1 MDPLPLSTEPAASA
15 AEPRAA
21 LVQALWRHR
30 FARILAEMAAGVEHS
45 ALSLELAH
53 GGALACA
60 LLDRQGFAVAEHGA
74 TLRAGALGPQVRA
87 ALARHAAPTPEQV
100 LVVGDPLDGGS
111 DLGTL
116 TLLALVAGSDGAPLG
131 YLAVSIARGDCVDL
145 PTGPPEA
152 QVDLLAEALPLP
164 KTAPGE
170 AFAELPPAVGPRY
183 RSFHSAETTRTAGLP
198 RSAGQEGWS
207 LAPMLLTDAALQML
221 VHKQRDPIAASA
233 DLKAARGALRWGAQH
248 LRALDKRHGAAT
260 VREHMAQQQ
269 EDTRA
274 MLAAALQRIPAG
286 VCAFADSLDDDGAGA
301 SDLPVR
307 VTIHLGPSP
316 ESHRIT
322 LDFRESADA
331 AAGAV
336 NTVPAVV
343 HAAVRCALSALLP
356 PGVATNDGLHGLF
369 KILLRKGSLLDAGP
383 PHAVAAGATETA
395 QRIID
400 VVLGA
405 LSQALPQPI
414 RAASAGTCSSL
425 TLRAPLAA
433 ASPPTPAA
441 SPAASAGHLPTG
453 AVRPPVATASLPAG
467 DAGAPSGP
475 VSAAAFG
482 ANRTSAADPATTAD
496 AGASAVAASPGA
508 AAASAPAGAASRR
521 FYLHEFLA
529 GGLGASPAVDGAT
542 GQHAPAGPR
551 GLSSELLEQRLPV
564 RVLRL
569 EVRADS
575 GGGGVRTGGSGLRR
589 ELLLL
594 ETLHVEL
601 CGERRRRPPYG
612 LGGGG
617 PGQLGRDTLIRD
629 GAARPLPAKARLVL
643 SAGDILRTESPGGGG
658 YGDPMRAAFFAALL
672 A

>member
-1 MDPLPLSTEPAASA
+1 
-15 AEPRAA
+15 
-21 LVQALWRHR
+21 
-30 FARILAEMAAGVEHS
+30 
-45 ALSLELAH
+45 
-53 GGALACA
+53 
-60 LLDRQGFAVAEHGA
+60 VA
-74 TLRAGALGPQVRA
+74 
-87 ALARHAAPTPEQV
+87 
-100 LVVGDPLDGGS
+100 
-111 DLGTL
+111 
-116 TLLALVAGSDGAPLG
+116 
-131 YLAVSIARGDCVDL
+131 I
-145 PTGPPEA
+145 
-152 QVDLLAEALPLP
+152 
-164 KTAPGE
+164 
-170 AFAELPPAVGPRY
+170 
-183 RSFHSAETTRTAGLP
+183 
-198 RSAGQEGWS
+198 
-207 LAPMLLTDAALQML
+207 
-221 VHKQRDPIAASA
+221 
-233 DLKAARGALRWGAQH
+233 
-248 LRALDKRHGAAT
+248 
-260 VREHMAQQQ
+260 
-269 EDTRA
+269 
-274 MLAAALQRIPAG
+274 
-286 VCAFADSLDDDGAGA
+286 
-301 SDLPVR
+301 
-307 VTIHLGPSP
+307 
-316 ESHRIT
+316 
-322 LDFRESADA
+322 
-331 AAGAV
+331 
-336 NTVPAVV
+336 
-343 HAAVRCALSALLP
+343 
-356 PGVATNDGLHGLF
+356 NDGLHGLF

-383 PHAVAAGATETA
+383 AHAVAAGTTETA

-433 ASPPTPAA
+433 ASPPTPVA
-441 SPAASAGHLPTG
+441 SPP
-453 AVRPPVATASLPAG
+453 AVTASLPAG

-482 ANRTSAADPATTAD
+482 ANRTSAADPATTAN

-508 AAASAPAGAASRR
+508 AVTNATAAAASRR
-521 FYLHEFLA
+521 LYLHEFLA

-569 EVRADS
+569 EVRTDS

-594 ETLHVEL
+594 EALHVEL

>member
-1 MDPLPLSTEPAASA
+1 M
-15 AEPRAA
+15 
-21 LVQALWRHR
+21 
-30 FARILAEMAAGVEHS
+30 
-45 ALSLELAH
+45 
-53 GGALACA
+53 
-60 LLDRQGFAVAEHGA
+60 
-74 TLRAGALGPQVRA
+74 
-87 ALARHAAPTPEQV
+87 
-100 LVVGDPLDGGS
+100 
-111 DLGTL
+111 
-116 TLLALVAGSDGAPLG
+116 
-131 YLAVSIARGDCVDL
+131 
-145 PTGPPEA
+145 
-152 QVDLLAEALPLP
+152 
-164 KTAPGE
+164 
-170 AFAELPPAVGPRY
+170 
-183 RSFHSAETTRTAGLP
+183 
-198 RSAGQEGWS
+198 
-207 LAPMLLTDAALQML
+207 
-221 VHKQRDPIAASA
+221 
-233 DLKAARGALRWGAQH
+233 
-248 LRALDKRHGAAT
+248 
-260 VREHMAQQQ
+260 
-269 EDTRA
+269 
-274 MLAAALQRIPAG
+274 
-286 VCAFADSLDDDGAGA
+286 
-301 SDLPVR
+301 
-307 VTIHLGPSP
+307 
-316 ESHRIT
+316 
-322 LDFRESADA
+322 
-331 AAGAV
+331 
-336 NTVPAVV
+336 
-343 HAAVRCALSALLP
+343 
-356 PGVATNDGLHGLF
+356 
-369 KILLRKGSLLDAGP
+369 
-383 PHAVAAGATETA
+383 
-395 QRIID
+395 
-400 VVLGA
+400 LGA

>member
-1 MDPLPLSTEPAASA
+1 MEPPTLSVDPDEPAAPA
-15 AEPRAA
+15 DEPRAA
-21 LVQALWRHR
+21 LIQALWRHR

-45 ALSLELAH
+45 ALSLALAH

-60 LLDRQGFAVAEHGA
+60 LLDRQGLTVAEHGA

-100 LVVGDPLDGGS
+100 LVVSDPLDGGS

-116 TLLALVAGSDGAPLG
+116 TLLSLVAGSDGASLG
-131 YLAVSIARGDCVDL
+131 YLAVSIACGDCVEL
-145 PTGPPEA
+145 PAGPPEA

-164 KTAPGE
+164 SSAPGE
-170 AFAELPPAVGPRY
+170 ALAELPPAVGPRY
-183 RSFHSAETTRTAGLP
+183 RSFHSAETTRTVGLP
-198 RSAGQEGWS
+198 RSAGQEGWR
-207 LAPMLLTDAALQML
+207 LAPTLLTDAALQAL
-221 VHKQRDPIAASA
+221 VHRQRDPIAASA

-248 LRALDKRHGAAT
+248 LRALDKRHGAVT
-260 VREHMAQQQ
+260 VRQHMAQQQ
-269 EDTRA
+269 KDTRA
-274 MLAAALQRIPAG
+274 ALVAALQRIPAG

-307 VTIHLGPSP
+307 ATLHLAPGPEPHLVTI
-316 ESHRIT
+316 
-322 LDFRESADA
+322 DFRESADA

-343 HAAVRCALSALLP
+343 HAAVRCAMGTLLP
-356 PGVATNDGLHGLF
+356 AGVATNDGLHGLVR
-369 KILLRKGSLLDAGP
+369 ILLRKGSLLDAGAAQ
-383 PHAVAAGATETA
+383 AVAAGATETA

-414 RAASAGTCSSL
+414 RAASAGTYSSL
-425 TLRAPLAA
+425 TLRAPLVAAGPAA
-433 ASPPTPAA
+433 AA
-441 SPAASAGHLPTG
+441 
-453 AVRPPVATASLPAG
+453 
-467 DAGAPSGP
+467 
-475 VSAAAFG
+475 VSA
-482 ANRTSAADPATTAD
+482 P
-496 AGASAVAASPGA
+496 A
-508 AAASAPAGAASRR
+508 AAASRR
-521 FYLHEFLA
+521 LYLHEFLA
-529 GGLGASPAVDGAT
+529 GGLGASPAFDGAT

-551 GLSSELLEQRLPV
+551 GLSGELLEQRLPV

-569 EVRADS
+569 AVRTDS
-575 GGGGVRTGGSGLRR
+575 GGGGVRAGGSGLLR

-594 ETLHVEL
+594 EELHVEL

-617 PGQLGRDTLIRD
+617 PGQIGRDTLIRE
-629 GAARPLPAKARLVL
+629 GEARPLPAKARLVL
-643 SAGDILRTESPGGGG
+643 RAGDILRTESPGGGG
-658 YGDPMRAAFFAALL
+658 YGDPQRAAFFAALL